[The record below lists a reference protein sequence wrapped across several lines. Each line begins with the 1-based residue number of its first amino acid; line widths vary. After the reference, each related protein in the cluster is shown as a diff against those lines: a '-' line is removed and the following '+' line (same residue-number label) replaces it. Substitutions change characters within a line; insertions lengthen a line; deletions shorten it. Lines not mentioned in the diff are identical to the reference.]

1 MREAQGPGI
10 GTHQIQP
17 ESQWESLEHLP
28 NESIIWVLIIAHL
41 IDPPSGICWE
51 GRRQGEDRVVQG
63 ERAQIWV
70 LLTACGCPPL
80 HLGSQKGLSLPTSA
94 HLLLMDQEVQAW
106 RSEIALSA

>member
-51 GRRQGEDRVVQG
+51 GRRQGEESGSRGVSSDLGAAHCMR
-63 ERAQIWV
+63 I
-70 LLTACGCPPL
+70 PPL
-80 HLGSQKGLSLPTSA
+80 ASWQPEGALAAHFCSPASYGSGSTGL
-94 HLLLMDQEVQAW
+94 
-106 RSEIALSA
+106 EI